1 MLRSALFSALAVLAF
16 LPFAG
21 AQKGFTCKNGTCEKV
36 IYGTAPVGTRLRVNA
51 HGPVTLQGGDSTSL
65 QYTVTVSVSARSES
79 EARRWLQ
86 QYAVRVVSQGP
97 ITVFTAPGGPVVAA
111 VALKTPRMHAV
122 EISTSDGAVEANGVD
137 GPLDVDTGAG
147 PLTVDAIRGDCKLVT
162 GGGDIRVGTVGGA
175 LHCSTGAGHITAKTV
190 RGEAVLE
197 TIGGD
202 IVANQTGGQVHAT
215 TGGGGVHI
223 GTAGGPV
230 TATSGGGEIIVEKAN
245 GIATVRNMA
254 GPVQVW
260 SSAGVRCDSGSG
272 GIHVSNI
279 SGPMRVSTSWGS
291 ILADLL
297 GSKLGES
304 YLATGN
310 GDITVVIPSNV
321 GVTIQAQNNLR
332 IVSEFREIVIRRQGP
347 QLIAEGP
354 LNGGG
359 PLLQIS
365 GMGGTVFL
373 KRQGK

>member
-21 AQKGFTCKNGTCEKV
+21 AQRGQGLTCKNGTCEKV
-36 IYGTAPVGTRLRVNA
+36 IYGTAPIGSRLRVNA
-51 HGPVTLQGGDSTSL
+51 HGPVTLEGGTSTSL
-65 QYTVTVSVSARSES
+65 QYAVTVTVSARSEA

-86 QYAVRVVSQGP
+86 QYTVRVDALGST
-97 ITVFTAPGGPVVAA
+97 TVFTAPPGPIVAT
-111 VALKTPRMHAV
+111 VSLKTPRLSGA
-122 EISTSDGAVEANGVD
+122 EISTSDGAVEASGID
-137 GPLDVDTGAG
+137 GPLAVDSGAG
-147 PLTVDAIRGDCKLVT
+147 PLTVDGIQGDCKLVT
-162 GGGDIRVGTVGGA
+162 GGGDVRVGHVGGS
-175 LHCSTGAGHITAKTV
+175 LRCSTQAGHITVKTV
-190 RGEAVLE
+190 KGDAVLE
-197 TIGGD
+197 TNGGD
-202 IVANQTGGQVHAT
+202 IVANQTGGQVHAS

-245 GIATVRNMA
+245 GIVTVRNMA

-291 ILADLL
+291 ILANLM
-297 GSKLGES
+297 GSRLGES
-304 YLATGN
+304 SLATGN

-321 GVTIQAQNNLR
+321 GVMIQAQNNLR
-332 IVSEFREIVIRRQGP
+332 IVSEFRELTIRRRGP
-347 QLIAEGP
+347 QVIAEGP

-365 GMGGTVFL
+365 GMGGTIFL
-373 KRQGK
+373 KRQ

>member
-16 LPFAG
+16 QPFAG

-36 IYGTAPVGTRLRVNA
+36 IYGTAPAGTRLRVNA
-51 HGPVTLQGGDSTSL
+51 HGPVKLEGGSSPDL
-65 QYTVTVSVSARSES
+65 QYTVTVTVSARTEA

-86 QYAVRVVSQGP
+86 QYAVRVVVQGST
-97 ITVFTAPGGPVVAA
+97 TVLTAPNGPVVAA
-111 VALKTPRMHAV
+111 VLVKTPRMNGV
-122 EISTSDGAVEANGVD
+122 EISTSDGAVEVQGVD

-147 PLTVDAIRGDCKLVT
+147 PLTVDGVSGDCKLVT
-162 GGGDIRVGTVGGA
+162 GGGDVHVGKIGGS
-175 LHCSTGAGHITAKTV
+175 LKCSTGAGHITVGKV
-190 RGEAVLE
+190 KGEAVLE
-197 TIGGD
+197 TLGGD
-202 IVANQTGGQVHAT
+202 IVASETGGQVHAT

-291 ILADLL
+291 ILANLL
-297 GSKLGES
+297 GSRLGDS
-304 YLATGN
+304 SLATGN
-310 GDITVVIPSNV
+310 GDITVLIPSNV

-332 IVSEFREIVIRRQGP
+332 IVSEFREIAIRRQGP

-365 GMGGTVFL
+365 AMGGTIFL
-373 KRQGK
+373 KRQTR